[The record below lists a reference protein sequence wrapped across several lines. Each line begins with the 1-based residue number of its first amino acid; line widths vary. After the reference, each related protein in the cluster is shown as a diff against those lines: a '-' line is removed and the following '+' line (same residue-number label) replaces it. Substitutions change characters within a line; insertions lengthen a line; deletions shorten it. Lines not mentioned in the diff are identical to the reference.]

1 MKFGN
6 KCLLTLAIIVIV
18 LFSVSAISA
27 EDIQNNMTGVSY
39 EPDGV
44 VAVYEPIEGD
54 DTQNL
59 QASEDDLLSA
69 NNVVT
74 VHVLDSYNET
84 SKNWDLDGVAVNGA
98 TVEIL
103 DSSNKSIKTVNTNA
117 KGTVSISNL
126 ATGKYFIKVSY
137 STYEPIIEEI
147 DFNKGNVVTKDFIFV
162 PDILLLVSYSDHN
175 EKVDLLM
182 NMSRRVAYIS
192 TTDFDKSRQWLCYYA
207 KFIHVDMFSEASYNI
222 LTAEYL
228 RNLLSISP
236 ANGNYNVAYTFGV
249 YSDELLGSLDIHIVG
264 ANSTN
269 NRFDTVENTYIG
281 SYFQAEDIE
290 NGDVLFANMR
300 NYLDYVYYLIDS
312 DKYSD
317 PTLDASKAP
326 AMTPEC
332 GFYHPDLGL
341 YSVVPENTLINQWIL
356 INPGYT
362 ATDGSLKWMVDNYA
376 KWLVE
381 TLDPTSLFKQFED
394 DYIASFSTDKKFIAV
409 ASYYAGGDLVD
420 ALIRG
425 YEASGRPA
433 FNVFKYS
440 TEPSMSSILNKI
452 NAASTVG
459 ISSVNSLYSWS
470 LSYANGSA
478 EGDLSDI
485 DLAVLKGVNQISE
498 YSYNSELGPQIEW
511 TYSVTYPSFEGVYGP
526 VILSYLDE
534 TGKEHVIQ
542 TGVDK
547 MVKLSCGWADLKDL
561 DNYNK
566 TIAIVLY
573 NYPPGKAEIG
583 ASYLDVFKSTYD
595 LILLLSAN
603 GYDIG
608 CDADDFVTLDN
619 LTSMIF
625 DMNNKGSWAKG
636 LLDKYV
642 EDNWDSLMEHHQLIN
657 ITDFYNLIDD
667 VDDDLIKEM
676 FDYWGNNLGPAM
688 VYNKTDE
695 HYIVIPGVWF
705 GKVFI
710 TFQPSRGWEEV
721 TNYHDLNLPPHQQYV
736 AFYEW
741 LDKTAHVNAVV
752 NMGTHGTLEW
762 LPGTNLG
769 SVYGDWTFELQKLP
783 TIYPYIVS
791 NPGEAM
797 VARDRISSLMIT
809 HMTPA
814 MVSSDLY
821 GNYSLLENYITRYKD
836 QIRLNVTS
844 NAEEY
849 KSKILELAPALGFR
863 EMQDNETFSSYV
875 DELHLYLEDM
885 GDDFNTYGLHYLG
898 KVLTGMELI
907 EEVASVTTS
916 QTQIY
921 NHILR
926 LIYGGDKEYIQK
938 MTKVITSAVLE
949 YSRANFADLSI
960 ADLNKKYGFAENASY
975 ENVMACL
982 NYQSYVLYQA
992 GDMDLSD
999 KDYFNDIDH
1008 NVNYLEVKEVVRSFL
1023 YEYITRL
1030 VNGESVSDLNEF
1042 YGIKNDTALYGSTSY
1057 AESVIVNIQ
1066 NNQEWNA
1073 ILSALSG
1080 RYVNASLF
1088 ADPAYG
1094 DSIPTGYSGYSSD
1107 STKMP
1112 TQAAYASAVKI
1123 VDLLLANYYEKHGK
1137 WPELTAL
1144 ILWGTEISRTEGIGV
1159 AEFLYFMGCKPQWTQ
1174 NGKVNGTELIPL
1186 EELTVTLNNGTVV
1199 NRPRIDVFASMVTS
1213 NKDWITWMV
1222 TAVKLAAFA
1231 EGENETN
1238 NYVIKHYNENPS
1250 LDRLFGLPGNI
1261 LEGTG
1266 MSNLIPNTANW
1277 DIDTV
1282 NEMLADIYLNRVSY
1296 AWNIDEKGN
1305 TEIHQNR
1312 ETFEYLLTK
1321 TDLITQNF
1329 DSTWRLFD
1337 SDDYYDWFG
1346 GLYNAA
1352 NVLKAKN
1359 GITIKPDTAFVDIRN
1374 KNDMISRT
1382 YDEEVEFEIRTKILN
1397 PKYINALIFTAA
1409 GMNAYSAQ
1417 MQNFFAATVVGDVQ
1431 LNTAT
1436 YDQISDTLLDMAPSV
1451 TAQTAAGFQ
1460 SAVAWMIYASQNGMW
1475 QGDPSKV
1482 QKLVDE
1488 YMRSVIQYG
1497 VACCHHTCKNFE
1509 FNAKLIQM
1517 SSLTPAEKQK
1527 FAEILARAT
1536 NTDPLY
1542 TVDQEQNNPE
1552 DSESDPSSQSSTSSD
1567 SGNEDSQE
1575 NANSLYN
1582 GTSEY
1587 KESSSNG
1594 GITSAGNQPASGEA
1608 NAKEAS
1614 DAQSDASTGGA
1625 NVYELSQ
1632 KSAAKSASA
1641 TESSMP
1647 IFVIIAV
1654 ILLIAIFLVG
1664 YLRKDDDYDDY

>member
-1 MKFGN
+1 MKFN
-6 KCLLTLAIIVIV
+6 RKFLLALAIVLIV
-18 LFSVSAISA
+18 LCSVSAISA
-27 EDIQNNMTGVSY
+27 EDSQNNMTSVSY
-39 EPDGV
+39 EPED
-44 VAVYEPIEGD
+44 AVDVCEPIEVD
-54 DTQNL
+54 NAQNL
-59 QASEDDLLSA
+59 QSSEGDLLSA

-74 VHVLDSYNET
+74 VHVFDSYNET
-84 SKNWDLDGVAVNGA
+84 SKNWNKEGTAVNGA

-103 DSSNKSIKTVNTNA
+103 DYSNNSIKTVKTNA
-117 KGTVSISNL
+117 KGAATITNL
-126 ATGKYFIKVSY
+126 ATGKYYIKVSH
-137 STYEPIIEEI
+137 STYEPMIEEI

-192 TTDFDKSRQWLCYYA
+192 TTDFDKSRQWLCAYA
-207 KFIHVDMFSEASYNI
+207 KFIHVDMFSEASYTI
-222 LTAEYL
+222 LTSEYL
-228 RNLLSISP
+228 RDLLNMSI
-236 ANGNYNVAYTFGV
+236 ANKNYNVAYTFGT
-249 YSDELLGSLDIHIVG
+249 YNDNLLSSLNIHIVG
-264 ANSTN
+264 AGPSN
-269 NRFDTVENTYIG
+269 NTFHTVENTYIG
-281 SYFQAEDIE
+281 SYFQAEDID
-290 NGDVLFANMR
+290 NGDVLFANMK

-312 DKYSD
+312 ENYIN
-317 PTLDASKAP
+317 PTLDANNAP

-341 YSVVPENTLINQWIL
+341 YSVVPENTLINQWIVT
-356 INPGYT
+356 NPGYS
-362 ATDGSLKWMVDNYA
+362 AGDGSLNWMVDNYA

-381 TLDPTSLFKQFED
+381 TLDPTVLFKQFEN
-394 DYIASFSTDKKFIAV
+394 DYVGNFSADKKFIAI

-425 YEASGRPA
+425 YEANGRPA
-433 FNVFKYS
+433 FNIFKYS

-452 NAASTVG
+452 NKVSVVG

-485 DLAVLKGVNQISE
+485 DLAVLNGVNEISE

-608 CDADDFVTLDN
+608 CDAEDFVTLDN
-619 LTSMIF
+619 LTSIIF

-667 VDDDLIKEM
+667 VNDDLIKEM

-721 TNYHDLNLPPHQQYV
+721 TNYHDLTLPPHQQYV

-769 SVYGDWTFELQKLP
+769 AVYGDWTFELQKLP

-836 QIRLNVTS
+836 QVRLNVTS

-849 KSKILELAPALGFR
+849 KSKILELAPTLGFR
-863 EMQDNETFSSYV
+863 EMYDNETFSSYI

-898 KVLTGMELI
+898 KVLTGMELV
-907 EEVASVTTS
+907 EEVASITTS

-921 NHILR
+921 NHILH
-926 LIYGGDKEYIQK
+926 LIYGGDKQYVQT
-938 MTKVITSAVLE
+938 MTGKIELAILE
-949 YSRANFADLSI
+949 YSNANASGLSI
-960 ADLNKKYGFAENASY
+960 SELNKKYGFVENASY
-975 ENVMACL
+975 ANVMDCL
-982 NYQSYVLYQA
+982 VYQWYVLNQT
-992 GDMDLSD
+992 GNMSLSN

-1008 NVNYLEVKEVVRSFL
+1008 NVSYLEVKETVRSFL
-1023 YEYITRL
+1023 FEYITRL
-1030 VNGESVSDLNEF
+1030 VNGESVADLNDF
-1042 YGIKNDTALYGSTSY
+1042 YGIGNGTALYGSTGY

-1066 NNQEWNA
+1066 NNNEWEA

-1080 RYVNASLF
+1080 SYVNASLF

-1094 DSIPTGYSGYSSD
+1094 DSIPTGFSGYSSD

-1112 TQAAYASAVKI
+1112 TEAAYQSAVKI
-1123 VDLLLANYYEKHGK
+1123 VDLLLANYYEQHGQ
-1137 WPELTAL
+1137 WPELTSL

-1159 AEFLYFMGCKPQWTQ
+1159 AEFLYFLGCKPQWTN

-1186 EELTVTLNNGTVV
+1186 EDLTVTLSNGTVV

-1222 TAVKLAAFA
+1222 TAVRLAAFA

-1277 DIDTV
+1277 NIETV
-1282 NEMLADIYLNRVSY
+1282 NEMGADIYLNKVSY
-1296 AWNIDEKGN
+1296 AWTIDENGN
-1305 TEIHQNR
+1305 VDIHNNR
-1312 ETFEYLLTK
+1312 ESLEYLLTK

-1352 NVLKAKN
+1352 NVMKN
-1359 GITIKPDTAFVDIRN
+1359 KSGINSKPDTAFVDIRN
-1374 KNDMISRT
+1374 QNNYISRT

-1397 PKYINALIFTAA
+1397 PKYYGTLITTAA

-1417 MQNFFAATVVGDVQ
+1417 MQNFFAATVIGDVS

-1436 YDQISDTLLDMAPSV
+1436 YNQISDTLIDISPSV
-1451 TAQTAAGFQ
+1451 SGPTTAAGYQ
-1460 SAVAWMIYASQNGMW
+1460 SSVAWMIYASQTGMW
-1475 QGDPSKV
+1475 QGDSGRV

-1488 YMRSVIQYG
+1488 YMNSVIQYG
-1497 VACCHHTCKNFE
+1497 VACCHHTCKNLE
-1509 FNAKLIQM
+1509 FNSKLIQM

-1527 FAEILARAT
+1527 FAEILAQAT
-1536 NTDPLY
+1536 DTDPLY
-1542 TVDQEQNNPE
+1542 TADQQQDNSETAPDDSSSNSSSSSNEQSNN
-1552 DSESDPSSQSSTSSD
+1552 
-1567 SGNEDSQE
+1567 NE
-1575 NANSLYN
+1575 NANVLYN
-1582 GTSEY
+1582 GSSEHQ
-1587 KESSSNG
+1587 ESSSNG
-1594 GITSAGNQPASGEA
+1594 GVTSAGNQPVSGDA

-1614 DAQSDASTGGA
+1614 DAQSDASMGNA

-1632 KSAAKSASA
+1632 KSVSKSATA

-1664 YLRKDDDYDDY
+1664 YLRNDEDYDDY